1 MELGTFYSSCWF
13 KTENL
18 IFSTN
23 ILSWAAEV
31 CMASDFILIIIVTL
45 GFGDDSQTFQLNFP
59 KASQAECIV
68 DAEKIEQQLPFISI
82 KIKCEPTS
90 VFLPN
95 ETEGSVNT

>member
-1 MELGTFYSSCWF
+1 MELDTFYTSYWF

-18 IFSTN
+18 VFSTN

-31 CMASDFILIIIVTL
+31 CMTSDFILIIIVTL

-59 KASQAECIV
+59 KASQAECMV

-82 KIKCEPTS
+82 KKKCAPTS
-90 VFLPN
+90 VLLSN